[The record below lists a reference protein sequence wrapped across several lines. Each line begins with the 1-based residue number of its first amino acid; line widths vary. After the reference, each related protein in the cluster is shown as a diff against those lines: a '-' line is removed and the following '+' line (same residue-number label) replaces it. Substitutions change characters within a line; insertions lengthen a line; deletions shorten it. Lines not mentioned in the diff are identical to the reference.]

1 MAEEC
6 PKCESGAPA
15 WLATFA
21 DLMSLLM
28 CFFVLLLSF
37 AEIDA
42 IRFKKMAESMKD
54 AFGVQREIPVTEVV
68 KGTSVIMQEFS
79 PGKPEP
85 TPIEEIRQQTVEEEK
100 EFLDIDDK
108 SAQEDLDIDAAKAA
122 MQAKLE
128 QEVEQQAEALKQ
140 MLEQEIDEGLLD
152 VEREK
157 TKIIIRIQE
166 KGSFPSGRATL
177 NPEFFEV
184 ISKITGV
191 IANTPGNIIVAGH
204 TDNIPISTAR
214 FRSNWELSSARA
226 VTVVHAMLSN
236 AALDEKRFLIQGF
249 ADSKPLVPNDTRE
262 NRALNRRVELIIQ
275 RGEDVETGEPLKASE
290 KDATAAGEG

>member
-1 MAEEC
+1 MADEC
-6 PKCESGAPA
+6 PKCPDGLPP

-42 IRFKKMAESMKD
+42 ARFKKMAESMKD
-54 AFGVQREIPVTEVV
+54 AFGVQREIPVMDVV
-68 KGTSVIMQEFS
+68 KGTSVVMQEFS

-85 TPIEEIRQQTVEEEK
+85 TPIKELRQQTTDVEK
-100 EFLDIDDK
+100 DFLQSEDQRSEAED
-108 SAQEDLDIDAAKAA
+108 QQDLDIDVAKAA
-122 MQAKLE
+122 MQAQIE
-128 QEVEQQAEALKQ
+128 EEVKEQAEELQ
-140 MLEQEIDEGLLD
+140 EMLDSEITEGLLD
-152 VEREK
+152 VETED

-177 NPEFFEV
+177 NPDFFEV
-184 ISKITGV
+184 ISKITDV
-191 IANTPGNIIVAGH
+191 IANTPGKIIVAGH
-204 TDNIPISTAR
+204 TDNIPISTRR

-236 AALDEKRFLIQGF
+236 AAIDEGRFLIQGY
-249 ADSKPLVPNDTRE
+249 ADSQPLVVNDTSE
-262 NRALNRRVELIIQ
+262 NRAQNRRVELVIQ
-275 RGEDVETGEPLKASE
+275 RGEDEDSGEVIKASE
-290 KDATAAGEG
+290 Q